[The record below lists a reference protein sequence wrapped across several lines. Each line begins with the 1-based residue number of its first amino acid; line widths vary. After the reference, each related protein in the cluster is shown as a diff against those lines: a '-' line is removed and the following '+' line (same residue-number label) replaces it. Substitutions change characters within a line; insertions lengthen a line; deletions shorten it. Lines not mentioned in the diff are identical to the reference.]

1 MPAAAVPSAAVVSGS
16 FHPASICAAFVA
28 IALAAPATASA
39 SLPSAGTNGATDIT
53 STSAT
58 LRGTVNPNNEATTW
72 YFEYGTTKSYGSRTD
87 SQGPSGATKGNM
99 AVTAPLSGLASAT
112 TYHFRLVAV
121 NGSGTK
127 VGGDK
132 TFKTTTPVSLV
143 ASPAR
148 VVFSRPTGLSGQ
160 VGGPKPGGVKVTLQ
174 QDPAPYDAR
183 DFKAIATATT
193 DAAGRFSFAQAP
205 GANVAYR
212 VVAATNPRGTS
223 PTVIVGVRNLV
234 TLSLSTAHPKRG
246 RSVLFRGTVGPKRDG
261 QLVRIQKRVSRGW
274 RTVARGVL
282 GVSANT
288 QLSGFSVRLRVRRN
302 GVYRAYVAGDVGN
315 LPGWSRRRAIRVH

>member
-1 MPAAAVPSAAVVSGS
+1 LAVV
-16 FHPASICAAFVA
+16 
-28 IALAAPATASA
+28 ALAGPATASA
-39 SLPSAGTNGATDIT
+39 SLPAAATNAAQEIT
-53 STSAT
+53 ATSAT

-72 YFEYGTTKSYGSRTD
+72 YFDYGPTKSYGSRTD
-87 SQGPSGATKGNM
+87 TQGPTGATKGNV
-99 AVTAPLSGLASAT
+99 AVSTGVTGLSPAT

-127 VGGDK
+127 LGGDK

-143 ASPAR
+143 ASPRAI
-148 VVFSRPTGLSGQ
+148 VFSHPTALSGQ
-160 VGGPKPGGVKVTLQ
+160 VGGPKPAGVKVTLQ

-183 DFKAIATATT
+183 DFKAVATATT
-193 DAAGRFSFAQAP
+193 DAAGRFSFTQTP

-212 VVAATNPRGTS
+212 VVAATNPKGTS

-234 TLSLSTAHPKRG
+234 ALTLSTAHPKRG
-246 RSVLFRGTVGPKRDG
+246 HSVVFRGTAAPRRDG
-261 QLVRIQKRVSRGW
+261 QLVRIQKRVKAGW

-282 GVSANT
+282 GASTNS
-288 QLSGFSVRLRVRRN
+288 QLSAFSVRVRVRRN
-302 GVYRAYVAGDVGN
+302 GVYRAYVGGDVAN